1 MDTTSLKLFSF
12 VLLLAPLNVAAS
24 VFDMGEH
31 SGFIRDSNGNYS
43 HVSSNGTVRS
53 LSGNTQLVVKE
64 SPVFQSPKGQFAIGV
79 TRYSPI
85 DTSRV
90 GKAVV
95 KMAKLLGPVGL
106 AIAAADLV
114 CELSSI
120 CNNAGSWQMQG
131 TDPMPGQPNSYPGT
145 DGSWTAWGS
154 RTSSSPEIACRDSER
169 IQVNVGDPSLYEYS
183 HMVQL
188 SSDTYQCYAKSKT
201 NAAAVFYAS
210 NTSRSTS
217 CATGYTLVSGSC
229 VKQGV
234 SETHVPT
241 QSDWDAAES
250 KLNDPRLVPELDSK
264 GQDIPVGNPQI
275 QTPIEKII
283 DKKTTTNKD
292 QSGNTTGTTEETTK
306 IKLEDAS
313 PAENPTNDPNIIKIT
328 ESTTVNNYD
337 VNNNITSS
345 STTIN
350 SSETPYPKPEGFT
363 IDFDSSTNTDLE
375 KYSVPST
382 FTFTSW
388 GSGQCP
394 ADRSVSY
401 HYGTLNLTFQP
412 ACDFAVAMQPAI
424 LAVAGFLAMFIIAG
438 VRNND

>member
-1 MDTTSLKLFSF
+1 MDTTTLKIITF
-12 VLLLAPLNVAAS
+12 VLFFAPLNVAAS

-64 SPVFQSPKGQFAIGV
+64 SPVFQSPKGQFAIEV

-131 TDPMPGQPNSYPGT
+131 TDPLPGQPNSYPGT

-154 RTSSSPEIACRDSER
+154 RTASSPQAGC
-169 IQVNVGDPSLYEYS
+169 
-183 HMVQL
+183 
-188 SSDTYQCYAKSKT
+188 SDTERMTVNLGSSTTFVFDHLEQIDSNNYKCYAKRT
-201 NAAAVFYAS
+201 TDNVVFYNS
-210 NTSRSTS
+210 NTSRLSN
-217 CATGYTLVSGSC
+217 CATGYALVSGSC

-275 QTPIEKII
+275 QTPIEKIV

-313 PAENPTNDPNIIKIT
+313 PAENPTNNPNIIKIT